1 MAIALAFALR
11 PLPAMAQQQQQAV
24 PGDRWME
31 IDLYWFDQDNIQ
43 PSVDEFWHRFA
54 PLYAGV
60 QGDRGV
66 ILNVGWTVQ
75 YIMGWSGDLNDRIV
89 LPTGSGEEPWV
100 VENEPLSGDWQQQ
113 QKEWKDRFAHPINV
127 QRHGYQPWT
136 YGDLKKLIIALRE
149 TGARNGVRDFKVGSL
164 TYGWPHA
171 YGEVPTWV
179 KRHSE
184 AYVDIEMPNDEG
196 VFHPGRIL
204 DPGALLHADSSR
216 MGGLPKGIPEGMP
229 MHQAF
234 AAQWG
239 SLSKAVGLDAIMLRD
254 SIGMPVPYY
263 RSGPYGLVAPSHD
276 AAKRYNA
283 NVSALVRETKL
294 SNPAALVMMYSNGA
308 SAVADWRSNCFDLES
323 IAKEG
328 YLDVFVDQTWAGAWN
343 EVGVRSASFWNSPT
357 QGWTYQLAYML
368 MHSAMLSGTKVRH
381 YPLIETF
388 DAWESWDVLHTVP
401 DRLRWGIWAYSH
413 AGVKTP
419 EGLKMPV
426 GSYISWAN
434 QGTRLLSDEDVHFL
448 ATNIDAAVV
457 DAHQTTEVYGPT
469 LVYSREAMQWQMD
482 HASPDNDMKEW
493 MDEQAGSVMKWPL
506 PILSVTRA
514 EWLPRVK
521 SDLFVLQTPVHLS
534 AAHLQAVTQMI
545 RSGQPTAIFGSPVSG
560 VDASIE
566 NLTGFKGVRAA
577 EAADTKH
584 AATTS
589 ADGEAVAK
597 NVPQQFQTRT
607 RMDINQ
613 AVAPAKALYSVEG
626 SPALSMNTAAGRETV
641 SWDPPTFHDATAK
654 PLLELWGGS
663 TASYA
668 LAAGALNTL
677 ISTPKYAHA
686 TQIDLQQ
693 NISVAAWRTAD
704 GKYHVLA
711 GELEEGLRND
721 ANRMRQVEFALP
733 AAWKQTELKD
743 SWSGR
748 QFDLHANV
756 VGINLDHAQSVL
768 LTGKP

>member
-1 MAIALAFALR
+1 
-11 PLPAMAQQQQQAV
+11 
-24 PGDRWME
+24 
-31 IDLYWFDQDNIQ
+31 
-43 PSVDEFWHRFA
+43 
-54 PLYAGV
+54 
-60 QGDRGV
+60 
-66 ILNVGWTVQ
+66 
-75 YIMGWSGDLNDRIV
+75 
-89 LPTGSGEEPWV
+89 
-100 VENEPLSGDWQQQ
+100 
-113 QKEWKDRFAHPINV
+113 
-127 QRHGYQPWT
+127 
-136 YGDLKKLIIALRE
+136 
-149 TGARNGVRDFKVGSL
+149 
-164 TYGWPHA
+164 
-171 YGEVPTWV
+171 
-179 KRHSE
+179 
-184 AYVDIEMPNDEG
+184 
-196 VFHPGRIL
+196 
-204 DPGALLHADSSR
+204 
-216 MGGLPKGIPEGMP
+216 
-229 MHQAF
+229 
-234 AAQWG
+234 
-239 SLSKAVGLDAIMLRD
+239 
-254 SIGMPVPYY
+254 
-263 RSGPYGLVAPSHD
+263 
-276 AAKRYNA
+276 
-283 NVSALVRETKL
+283 
-294 SNPAALVMMYSNGA
+294 
-308 SAVADWRSNCFDLES
+308 
-323 IAKEG
+323 
-328 YLDVFVDQTWAGAWN
+328 
-343 EVGVRSASFWNSPT
+343 
-357 QGWTYQLAYML
+357 
-368 MHSAMLSGTKVRH
+368 
-381 YPLIETF
+381 
-388 DAWESWDVLHTVP
+388 
-401 DRLRWGIWAYSH
+401 
-413 AGVKTP
+413 
-419 EGLKMPV
+419 
-426 GSYISWAN
+426 
-434 QGTRLLSDEDVHFL
+434 
-448 ATNIDAAVV
+448 
-457 DAHQTTEVYGPT
+457 
-469 LVYSREAMQWQMD
+469 
-482 HASPDNDMKEW
+482 
-493 MDEQAGSVMKWPL
+493 
-506 PILSVTRA
+506 
-514 EWLPRVK
+514 
-521 SDLFVLQTPVHLS
+521 VLQTPVHLS